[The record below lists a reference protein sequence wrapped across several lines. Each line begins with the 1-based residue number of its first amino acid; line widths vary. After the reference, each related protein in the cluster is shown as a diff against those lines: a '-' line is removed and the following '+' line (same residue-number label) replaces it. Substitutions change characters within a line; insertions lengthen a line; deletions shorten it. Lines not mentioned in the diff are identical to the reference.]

1 MIIKRPSRYFS
12 LVDQRNVRAL
22 VVINKSLSSLDMDV
36 FNVPLEEA
44 LENVI
49 NTFKLQGVDLRGNS
63 SFMTLVM
70 VEYCT
75 LSTSFQEIVLA

>member
-49 NTFKLQGVDLRGNS
+49 NTFKLQGVDLRGNR
-63 SFMTLVM
+63 SFSILVG
-70 VEYCT
+70 VEY
-75 LSTSFQEIVLA
+75 